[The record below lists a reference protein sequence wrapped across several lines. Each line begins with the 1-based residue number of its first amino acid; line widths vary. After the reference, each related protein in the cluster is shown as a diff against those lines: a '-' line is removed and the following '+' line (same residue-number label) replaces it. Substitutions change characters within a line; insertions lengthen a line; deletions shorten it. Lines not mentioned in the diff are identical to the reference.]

1 MSIHLKTNAVGLDRR
16 INRIIG
22 RLNASLNV
30 ENNWGIEIYGK
41 VYRNTREVDGKK
53 SIVPEVFTTKYIPV
67 FVDDTQ
73 DMIAFIPEKIPEIN
87 NGTVF
92 HDVDIAFS
100 LQLDNLSESTQ
111 REDEKAFLTAKKAVE
126 QAGLNIIGVK
136 KELPDV
142 YSDFDWSRY
151 EYRNMQPWINFSFT
165 VKLTYKN
172 INCNELL

>member
-16 INRIIG
+16 INRIIE
-22 RLNASLNV
+22 RLNTSLNV

-41 VYRNTREVDGKK
+41 VYRNTRDKK
-53 SIVPEVFTTKYIPV
+53 VVPEVFTTKYIPM

-73 DMIAFIPEKIPEIN
+73 DMIAFIPEKKPEIN

-100 LQLDNLSESTQ
+100 LQLDNLSNSGQ

-126 QAGLNIIGVK
+126 QAGLSIIDVK
-136 KELPDV
+136 RELPDV

-165 VKLTYKN
+165 VNLKYKN

>member
-1 MSIHLKTNAVGLDRR
+1 MIIHLKSNAVGLDRR

-22 RLNASLNV
+22 RLNTSLNV

-53 SIVPEVFTTKYIPV
+53 SIVPEVFTTKYVPV
-67 FVDDTQ
+67 FVNDTQ
-73 DMIAFIPEKIPEIN
+73 DMIAFIPEKIPEIK

-92 HDVDIAFS
+92 HNVDIAFS
-100 LQLDNLSESTQ
+100 VQLDNLSDSAQ
-111 REDEKAFLTAKKAVE
+111 REDEKAFMTAKKAVE
-126 QAGLNIIGVK
+126 QAGLSITNIK

-151 EYRNMQPWINFSFT
+151 EYRNMQPWMNFSFT
-165 VKLTYKN
+165 VILKYKN